1 MDPKQVEETVSRLVA
16 AGGSRAESFFISHGL
31 GAAYASVDKNWGI
44 RKHVNA
50 ALLKAEQG
58 GVLDEVLHAARESF
72 GLDPVEERRMLT
84 PSTRA
89 RSGGKLFIFHAS
101 VDKSIADALAD
112 LLRLGTDLPRKRI
125 LCTSLPGM
133 GIPEGEDNYIEY
145 LRQHLRDA
153 TLVIPLMTPAFFDS
167 EACLVELGAVWGMS
181 LPAFPVVVPPAT
193 FAQLE
198 RILGKVQCGRIDQAA
213 SLARL
218 KDRVG
223 KAFDVD
229 APSDA
234 WEQKRDEFL
243 LKWKRLKTKVAE
255 PTRIAAATHATVQ
268 SKVVDLEN
276 EVARLN
282 DDLAE
287 ALKTIERVSAL
298 KDVGAA
304 AVARVSKKEEKRF
317 RELVDQAVEMMGALP
332 NVVRAAVYESRAQN
346 ANYYPDEWL
355 ASNADAAVRDD
366 QLVVDEDNGGYYI
379 NSDDPDVS
387 DALTA
392 LDELF
397 SQDWSDE
404 ICDAFQH
411 EHRKSFSASSAA
423 TWKALGLL

>member
-1 MDPKQVEETVSRLVA
+1 VDPKQVEETVSRLVA

-89 RSGGKLFIFHAS
+89 GSGGKLFISHAS

-243 LKWKRLKTKVAE
+243 VKWKRLKTKVAE

-287 ALKTIERVSAL
+287 ALETIERVSAL

-304 AVARVSKKEEKRF
+304 AEVVPVVVEVEVAVPRLR
-317 RELVDQAVEMMGALP
+317 P
-332 NVVRAAVYESRAQN
+332 
-346 ANYYPDEWL
+346 
-355 ASNADAAVRDD
+355 AS
-366 QLVVDEDNGGYYI
+366 
-379 NSDDPDVS
+379 
-387 DALTA
+387 
-392 LDELF
+392 
-397 SQDWSDE
+397 W
-404 ICDAFQH
+404 
-411 EHRKSFSASSAA
+411 
-423 TWKALGLL
+423 